1 MITKDLL
8 KQENIELK
16 ETINYMTDILLQQ
29 LEYGQNSIQD
39 CKDNNLT
46 LNQLDS
52 EGYTRAC
59 LTIKNIFSE
68 YNSML
73 SKLLNKG
80 KINE

>member
-8 KQENIELK
+8 KKENIHLK

-39 CKDNNLT
+39 CNNNNLI
-46 LNQLDS
+46 LNQLES

-59 LTIKNIFSE
+59 LTLKNIFSD
-68 YNSML
+68 YNDIL
-73 SKLLNKG
+73 YKLLNKG

>member
-1 MITKDLL
+1 MTTKDLL
-8 KQENIELK
+8 KRENIELK
-16 ETINYMTDILLQQ
+16 ETINYITDILLQQ

-39 CKDNNLT
+39 CKDNNLI
-46 LNQLDS
+46 LNQLES

-59 LTIKNIFSE
+59 LAFKNIFSE

-73 SKLLNKG
+73 NKLLNKG